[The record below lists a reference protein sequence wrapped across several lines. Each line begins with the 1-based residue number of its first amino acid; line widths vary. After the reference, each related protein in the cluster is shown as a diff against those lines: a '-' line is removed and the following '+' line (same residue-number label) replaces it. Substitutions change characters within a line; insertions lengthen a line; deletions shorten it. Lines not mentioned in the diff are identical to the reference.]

1 MLYAGIAVAVI
12 VLLAVII
19 AAMKKQP
26 AGEAEAV
33 PAAAPVAAPV
43 AAPKAAPVAAPKV
56 APARAAA
63 PAVKQPKRHLIVN
76 PTTTFEGLAGSLA
89 RTGFQIRE
97 AKTGEPT
104 SASWRAGS
112 GIVHYTYEP
121 EIGLRKLEVEAPA
134 SECAGIIE
142 DIVNG
147 NAYVSTI
154 DHQLVGMLDPAK
166 TVKELLFGI
175 RGAEWIGRGDAHSFY
190 WQKVGKLRD
199 HADAGVA
206 AEARRVYDALIA
218 EAGGSPIPTGPA
230 SLPIAWTKSGADY
243 VARFRGNNW
252 VYKSDGTVM
261 IDSTVL
267 DDKITEWPARW
278 TKA

>member
-19 AAMKKQP
+19 AARKQQQP
-26 AGEAEAV
+26 AEVEVAE
-33 PAAAPVAAPV
+33 VAK
-43 AAPKAAPVAAPKV
+43 AAPKAAPEV
-56 APARAAA
+56 APARAVVPA
-63 PAVKQPKRHLIVN
+63 AVKQPKRHLIVN

-154 DHQLVGMLDPAK
+154 DHQLVGMLDPTK
-166 TVKELLFGI
+166 SVKELLFGI